1 MGTPKPPRC
10 RRALRRAAALL
21 GGGLLAALLAWPA
34 AAQPA
39 RDDAR
44 AARMQERID
53 SLTALLAEKT
63 DPAEKEQLARRLES
77 MKQELAI
84 VEQRQ
89 AIDSREHALQA
100 QLQLQP
106 REQLR
111 AVLQTVPSDTKD
123 VTARLSDLA
132 TLRAQATAELAD
144 LRHQLEELPRPP
156 AEPAARPPAGAP
168 AAVVDAARAAAAA
181 VRAATARRAAL
192 EEGISV
198 KEEQLRSIALQQE
211 AAEVKSDL
219 IARAQTLREKLRAA
233 DVAVHLSLRGLYEQ
247 GLLLQGDS
255 ASTRQLEGRRANVE
269 DNLRNAEAAV
279 ELARQKQEKYDEELT
294 LLENRAAAAAAPAQP
309 TAAPA
314 SPTVVPPPR
323 RAWLERFI
331 ASENARRA
339 LSGKRLEFLG
349 AQVKALR
356 ETRTDL
362 ETQSRLTAAGHRFLQ
377 EQFRTLWLAYLQR
390 LGVPLAVA
398 VLLLLVYLAI
408 SRLVLPRRYRREELF
423 LARRLGRY
431 STALVAIVVA
441 AVFLIEDITTLATTL
456 GLVSAALVISLQDVC
471 ASFFAWFVIMLGRKF
486 TIGDRLEIDGV
497 KGDVLDIQLLRTTLV
512 EVNAWLGADQPTGRI
527 IVIPNNLVFK
537 TKVFN
542 YSHGHP
548 FIWSK
553 IELTMTFATPA
564 SAALAL
570 FRKVLAE
577 ETREEFA
584 EARRAAAALE
594 RRYGV
599 ADAEY
604 EPRVHT
610 RIADS
615 GITFSLFY
623 VTHYRQASA
632 VGNRI
637 NRRLIAELEQ
647 RRELQLAYN
656 TLSVL
661 TAPAPAGPTAVLGA
675 EPEEPPPASG

>member
-339 LSGKRLEFLG
+339 LLGQRLEFLG

-362 ETQSRLTAAGHRFLQ
+362 ETQSRLTEAGHRFLQ

-553 IELTMTFATPA
+553 IELTLTFATPA